1 MTREEATRPTR
12 RTREV
17 GVANVREV
25 RRSPSG
31 FGSVFVDELI
41 KKRGDVSE
49 IWRPGVIFLQNP
61 LKALRTPCIYH
72 ALECLENINGLYCKR
87 RIGQRQ
93 DNEGVIQGSDGEKIP
108 SIGIRE

>member
-25 RRSPSG
+25 RLPPLR
-31 FGSVFVDELI
+31 FGSVFVDELF

-49 IWRPGVIFLQNP
+49 FWRPGVILLHDP
-61 LKALRTPCIYH
+61 LKALRTPCVNH
-72 ALECLENINGLYCKR
+72 ALECLENTNGLCRKR
-87 RIGQRQ
+87 RIGQRE
-93 DNEGVIQGSDGEKIP
+93 DMEGMIQGSDGKKIP
-108 SIGIRE
+108 SIGVRE